1 MIHHPITK
9 IAARNFKRIRE
20 DEELPEDVPLRV
32 SVKGGG
38 CAGFNYKWEFV
49 NSEVEDVNSDEII
62 KLDKGLLYI
71 HPTAIMYVL
80 GTIIDFTKD
89 VAGSYLK
96 INNPNATSQCGCGE
110 SFAYG

>member
-1 MIHHPITK
+1 MK
-9 IAARNFKRIRE
+9 ISNVLE
-20 DEELPEDVPLRV
+20 
-32 SVKGGG
+32 
-38 CAGFNYKWEFV
+38 NEFV
-49 NSEVEDVNSDEII
+49 VTNDNINVLNEQVEKFWKLDSIGILQNEKSVYDINQEEII

-89 VAGSYLK
+89 VAGSYLQ